1 MKFSKE
7 MCEHLSNRQA
17 VSKSKI
23 KTLIVVIAMTLL
35 MHGRATAQG
44 MPTYDNT
51 NFISLVKQL
60 IESGKQT
67 ANIIKTVQ
75 FLKTQQENIEK
86 VNDVVRQLK
95 AVREIGRNNQ
105 RLIQVMQSD
114 LRDILD
120 SPYIKSDEVARVSE
134 SFTAIVENSLDT
146 MDFIDEILS
155 SDYLK
160 MSDAE
165 RAEILKEKELE
176 SKEMVSSITTKT
188 KRYRDIISFRKM
200 QDKVNNRETGY

>member
-1 MKFSKE
+1 MKT
-7 MCEHLSNRQA
+7 
-17 VSKSKI
+17 KI
-23 KTLIVVIAMTLL
+23 KTIVFGLILTVTLL
-35 MHGRATAQG
+35 LPGGATAQG

-75 FLKTQQENIEK
+75 FLKTQKENIEK
-86 VNDVVRQLK
+86 VNNVVRQLK

-105 RLIQVMQSD
+105 RLIQMMQND

-120 SPYIKSDEVARVSE
+120 SPYIKPDEVSRVSE

-160 MSDAE
+160 MTDAE

-176 SKEMVSSITTKT
+176 SKEMVSNVKTKT
-188 KRYRDIISFRKM
+188 RRYKDVISFRKM
-200 QDKVNNRETGY
+200 QDKINNRETNY

>member
-1 MKFSKE
+1 MKSQIHEYQNKILAMSKT
-7 MCEHLSNRQA
+7 
-17 VSKSKI
+17 KI
-23 KTLIVVIAMTLL
+23 KTFLL
-35 MHGRATAQG
+35 MVGIAFLLPARATSQG
-44 MPTYDNT
+44 IPTYDNT

-67 ANIIKTVQ
+67 ANIIKTVK
-75 FLKTQQENIEK
+75 FLKAQKENFEK
-86 VNDVVRQLK
+86 VNDVVKQLK

-105 RLIQVMQSD
+105 RLIDVMQDD

-120 SPYIKSDEVARVSE
+120 SPYIKPDEVARVSE
-134 SFTAIVENSLDT
+134 SFTAIVENSLET

-165 RAEILKEKELE
+165 RAEILKGKELE
-176 SKEMVSSITTKT
+176 SKEMVSNIKT
-188 KRYRDIISFRKM
+188 RTRRYKDIISFRKM
-200 QDKVNNRETGY
+200 QDKINNRETEY